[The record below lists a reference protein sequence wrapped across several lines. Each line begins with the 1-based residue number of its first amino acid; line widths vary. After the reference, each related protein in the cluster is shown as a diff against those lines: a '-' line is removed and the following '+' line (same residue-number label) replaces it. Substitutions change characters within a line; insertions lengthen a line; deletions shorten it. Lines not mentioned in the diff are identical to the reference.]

1 MPSVAIFLNQHMPL
15 SEVFVA
21 HQAKSLKTYTPTLI
35 ACRQVNPSVEHDIP
49 TFVLN
54 KNHTLPEKIEEIV
67 FKATGFSPRLRNE
80 VQKHDIIHAH
90 FGPTG
95 WMASHLAVQTKKPLI
110 VTLHGFDVLKRH
122 LSFKDDGA
130 MQVLYSKTRPLLYKR
145 TSKFIC
151 VSEYLKKRVIELGF
165 PEEKCIVSYMGI
177 PLIPYIEPKRVYQK
191 GQDAPFRILAV
202 GRLVKMKGHKKLIEA
217 VAAVQ
222 ESGYNVQLDIVGN
235 GILRDDL
242 EKQAATSLKHYKFWG
257 GMPHGQILSLM
268 RQSDLLCH
276 SSIQTENGQTEAF
289 GLVITE
295 AQWAGLPVVAFSS
308 GGIPEAMKDKETGF
322 LCPEGDIASMKQ
334 AICKLIDDDHLR
346 DNMSSAAQDFIQK
359 NFDTDKQTSKLENI
373 YDDVLLTKQGTK
385 I

>member
-95 WMASHLAVQTKKPLI
+95 WIASHLAVQTKKPLI
-110 VTLHGFDVLKRH
+110 VTLHGSDVLKRH

-165 PEEKCIVSYMGI
+165 PEEKCVVSYMGI
-177 PLIPYIEPKRVYQK
+177 PLKQHTELKYIREHNST
-191 GQDAPFRILAV
+191 DPFRILAV
-202 GRLVKMKGHKKLIEA
+202 GRLVKMKGHEKLIA
-217 VAAVQ
+217 AIAAVQ
-222 ESGYNVQLDIVGN
+222 QAGYNVQLDIVGN
-235 GILRDDL
+235 GPLRDVL
-242 EKQAATSLKHYKFWG
+242 EKQASESLQHYKFWG
-257 GMPHGQILSLM
+257 GQPHNQIISLM
-268 RQSDLLCH
+268 RQSDILCH
-276 SSIQTENGQTEAF
+276 SSIEIENGQTEAF
-289 GLVITE
+289 GLVVTE
-295 AQWAGLPVVAFSS
+295 AQWAGLPVVAFKS
-308 GGIPEAMKDKETGF
+308 GGVPEALDDGKTGI
-322 LCPEGDIASMKQ
+322 LCPEGDVMAMKN
-334 AICKLIDDDHLR
+334 AICKLIDDNELR
-346 DNMSSAAQDFIQK
+346 MKLSAAAPEFIKQK
-359 NFDTDKQTSKLENI
+359 FDNYIQTSKIEDIYSEILLEKNRE
-373 YDDVLLTKQGTK
+373 
-385 I
+385 